1 MGRILYTPSEEKIA
15 QSQMMGFSKKF
26 GKLIGQDVSDY
37 SALHKASLDYKAEFW
52 KLLRDECGIIGDLR
66 DIALIRGKNICDDIY
81 FPDDRL
87 NYAENLLSSFDD
99 DLAQMLVFSSEGQN
113 KKSYTAGEVKRSVSA
128 FASFLKEYHIT
139 QGDRI
144 AAIMPNMAETIIAML
159 GVTSLGGVFA
169 SCSPDF
175 GSDAILDRFGQIT
188 PKMLIIVDS
197 YRYNGK
203 IISMQ
208 DKISDLIQK
217 MPDIEKIIVVPFFEE
232 TQCQLSHEK
241 IVHYPDILKSYQEA
255 RLNFIRVPFS
265 APLFIMF
272 SSGTTGVPKCIVHS
286 VGGTLLQHLKE
297 HRLHCDLRKGDRFFY
312 YTTCGWMMWNWSVSS
327 LASGMTLLLYD
338 GSPFAPDEKVIFDY
352 IATEKASLLGVSA
365 KFIDAVRKSGF
376 TPAQHYNLDSLK
388 IMTSTGSPLSEE
400 GFDFVYESLKKD
412 VHLASISGGT
422 DIVSCFVLGV
432 PILPVR
438 SGEIQGAGLGMDI
451 DIYDD
456 NGLSLETGKGELV
469 CKSSFPCM
477 PIGFW
482 NDDTGE
488 KYHHAYF
495 DRFDNIWA
503 HGDFAEKTPAGG
515 IIIHG
520 RSDAVLNPGGVRIG
534 TAEIYRQVEKFD
546 EILESVCIGQHYE
559 DDVRVVLFIKLRE
572 GIDCSEVLIE
582 RIKREIRTHTSPRHV
597 PSVIKSVADIPRT
610 KSGKI
615 TEIAVRDIIHGK
627 EIKNIGSLANP
638 EALEFYKNILAS
650 Q

>member
-1 MGRILYTPSEEKIA
+1 MSDILYTPSTQKIA
-15 QSQMMGFSKKF
+15 QSQMMAFAQKF
-26 GKLIGQDVSDY
+26 GMLIGKDVLDY
-37 SALHKASLDYKAEFW
+37 VALHRASLDYKAEFW
-52 KLLRDECGIIGDLR
+52 KLLRDECGIIGDLG
-66 DIALIRGKNICDDIY
+66 DIALIKGDNICHDVY
-81 FPDDRL
+81 FPNDRL
-87 NYAENLLSSFDD
+87 NYAENLLGAFADD
-99 DLAQMLVFSSEGQN
+99 SAQMLVFSSEGQN
-113 KKSYTAGEVKRSVSA
+113 NKSFTAGEVKKSVTA
-128 FASFLKEYHIT
+128 FATFLKAHHIM

-159 GVTSLGGVFA
+159 GMTSLGGVFA

-175 GSDAILDRFGQIT
+175 GVDAIIDRFGQIA
-188 PKMLIIVDS
+188 PKMLIITDS

-208 DKISDLIQK
+208 DKIAELIQK
-217 MPDIEKIIVVPFFEE
+217 MPDIEKIIIVPFFEE
-232 TQCQLSHEK
+232 KHHQMSHEK
-241 IVHYPDILKSYQEA
+241 IIYYPEILENYKGKELHFT
-255 RLNFIRVPFS
+255 RMPFS

-272 SSGTTGVPKCIVHS
+272 SSGTTGIPKCIVHS
-286 VGGTLLQHLKE
+286 IGGTLLQHLKE

-338 GSPFAPDEKVIFDY
+338 GSPFAPDEKIIFEY
-352 IATEKASLLGVSA
+352 ISTQKASLLGVSA

-376 TPAQHYNLDSLK
+376 IPAQHYDFDSLK
-388 IMTSTGSPLSEE
+388 IITSTGSPLSAE
-400 GFDFVYESLKKD
+400 GFDFVYESIKQD

-432 PILPVR
+432 PILPVY

-456 NGLSLETGKGELV
+456 NGLPLEAGKGELV

-482 NDDTGE
+482 NDETGE

-495 DRFDNIWA
+495 DRFENIWA

-559 DDVRVVLFIKLRE
+559 DDIRVVLFIKLRE
-572 GIDCSEVLIE
+572 GIECSETLLE

-597 PSVIKSVADIPRT
+597 PAIIKPVTDIPRT

-638 EALEFYKNILAS
+638 EALEYYKNILAS
-650 Q
+650 